1 MDTQAPS
8 KGEMSKCA
16 PNAERKLSTSTWREV
31 ES

>member
-1 MDTQAPS
+1 MDTQALS
-8 KGEMSKCA
+8 KEVSKCA